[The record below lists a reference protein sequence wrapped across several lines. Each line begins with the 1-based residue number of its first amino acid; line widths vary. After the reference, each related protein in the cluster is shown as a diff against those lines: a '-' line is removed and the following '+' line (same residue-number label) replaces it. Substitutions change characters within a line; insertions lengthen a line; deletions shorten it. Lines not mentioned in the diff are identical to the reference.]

1 MATTLVAN
9 GAVYDDFRPLSVGTA
24 LSGRVSDSGHTW
36 VQHLR
41 TWAVQDT
48 PDPAGHGEGL
58 RAGATGLQYAQLGID
73 FGSSDVEIE
82 AFMHRPDASS
92 NAGSLMLRRD
102 GVGMYTLN
110 VAATSM
116 SLRTFVHA
124 TEAITVLDTAS
135 VSALNKSVIKIVASG
150 STIDCYLDDVLEISV
165 VDSTYGGTTH
175 GLFQHFSS
183 ATSSWGFYAF
193 NMHPG
198 GAEGWTVGSI
208 RF

>member
-9 GAVYDDFRPLSVGTA
+9 GAVYDDFRGLSVGTA
-24 LSGRVSDSGHTW
+24 LSGRTSDSGHTW

-41 TWAVQDT
+41 TWEVQDT
-48 PDPAGHGEGL
+48 PNPVGHGEGN

-73 FGSSDVEIE
+73 FGSADVEIE

-92 NAGSLMLRRD
+92 NAGSLMLRRTS
-102 GVGMYTLN
+102 VGMYTLN
-110 VAATSM
+110 ISATSM
-116 SLRTFVHA
+116 SLRTFIHS
-124 TEAITVLDTAS
+124 TEAIAVLDSVS

-150 STIDCYLDDVLEISV
+150 STIDCYLDDVLEMSV
-165 VDSTYGGTTH
+165 VDSTYSGTTH
-175 GLFQHFSS
+175 GMFQHFTGS
-183 ATSSWGFYAF
+183 TNWGFYAF
-193 NMHPG
+193 NMHPS